1 MTPDI
6 GFFTVEKAGSTSAE
20 NEDRAAWSVGSSA
33 VRVAIADG
41 ATESSYSDLWADA
54 LVSAWIAGKEPEVGA
69 GLLAAARATWSDRLP
84 DLESLPWYAQAKLEE
99 GSHATF
105 AGLQLS
111 LRGKRMRWR
120 AQIVGDCEVFVLK
133 PKGSLQLT
141 RCEPL
146 KSPADFG
153 YHPDLLTTAERDSIP
168 VPVAMATGRVRWPF
182 EIWLCT
188 DAFAAACL
196 AAAVDGN
203 PSWDDWAAAM
213 EQQDSFRYLV
223 DRWRSTGAMRNDDTT
238 VCRIRAAG

>member
-6 GFFTVEKAGSTSAE
+6 GIFSVEKAGSTTAE

-33 VRVAIADG
+33 IRVAIADG

-54 LVSAWIAGKEPEVGA
+54 LVHAWIAGERPELGA
-69 GLLAAARATWSDRLP
+69 GLLAHAKAKWSERLP
-84 DLESLPWYAQAKLEE
+84 DMESLPWYAQAKLEE

-105 AGLQLS
+105 AGVQLS

-120 AQIVGDCEVFVLK
+120 AQIVGDCELFVLK
-133 PKGSLQLT
+133 ARGSLRLK

-153 YHPDLLTTAERDSIP
+153 YQPDLLTTTAGGSTA
-168 VPVAMATGRVRWPF
+168 VPVAMVTGRVRWPF

-196 AAAVDGN
+196 AAALDGN
-203 PSWDDWAAAM
+203 PPWDEWATAM
-213 EQQDSFRYLV
+213 EEPDAFRHLV
-223 DRWRSTGAMRNDDTT
+223 DQWRSTGAMRNDDTT